1 MFNFVVV
8 NEVLKM
14 FLWRKLKKKKSLKDY
29 IFEKYLFM
37 LVIKVQTIFTKHLQ
51 YTNVVVTNK
60 MKTMMIAKISNLLF
74 IVYLLV

>member
-1 MFNFVVV
+1 
-8 NEVLKM
+8 
-14 FLWRKLKKKKSLKDY
+14 
-29 IFEKYLFM
+29 M

-51 YTNVVVTNK
+51 YANVVVTNK